1 MTKRRGLGRGLD
13 ALLAGS
19 SQPVPTDPATADSA
33 APATAPTTTS
43 PFATNSSSAPDA
55 GSENPT
61 AGVGQT
67 DSQNTVSA
75 PGDGELATIAV
86 EQIFRSSY
94 QPRRHF
100 DEDALNDL
108 AQSIRS
114 QGLMQPLVLR
124 RRAAGG
130 YEIVAGERRWR
141 AAQLAQLQKVP
152 ALIRE
157 VDDEQAMAMAL
168 IENIRR
174 EDLNP
179 LEEAQALHRLKEDY
193 ELTQQQLAD
202 TVGKSRVAVANSLRL
217 LKLAPAART
226 LLENG
231 DIEMGHARALLG
243 LEAADQDTLAREVA
257 DRGLSVRQ
265 TELRVRQ
272 LQGRR
277 DKPVK
282 QTPIKDAD
290 TRILEQQLSEKIG
303 APVSIDADSKGRGR
317 LTISYSSLAE
327 LDGVLA
333 HLK

>member
-1 MTKRRGLGRGLD
+1 
-13 ALLAGS
+13 
-19 SQPVPTDPATADSA
+19 
-33 APATAPTTTS
+33 
-43 PFATNSSSAPDA
+43 
-55 GSENPT
+55 
-61 AGVGQT
+61 
-67 DSQNTVSA
+67 
-75 PGDGELATIAV
+75 
-86 EQIFRSSY
+86 
-94 QPRRHF
+94 
-100 DEDALNDL
+100 
-108 AQSIRS
+108 
-114 QGLMQPLVLR
+114 
-124 RRAAGG
+124 
-130 YEIVAGERRWR
+130 
-141 AAQLAQLQKVP
+141 
-152 ALIRE
+152 
-157 VDDEQAMAMAL
+157 MAL
-168 IENIRR
+168 IENIQR

>member
-19 SQPVPTDPATADSA
+19 NQPVPTAPADPATEQPDPQNTRQDSA
-33 APATAPTTTS
+33 GGGPRAFQARTPV
-43 PFATNSSSAPDA
+43 D
-55 GSENPT
+55 
-61 AGVGQT
+61 
-67 DSQNTVSA
+67 
-75 PGDGELATIAV
+75 GDLATVAV
-86 EQIFRSSY
+86 EQIYRSSY

-100 DEDALNDL
+100 DEDALADL

-114 QGLMQPLVLR
+114 QGLMQPIVLR
-124 RRAAGG
+124 KRAAGG
-130 YEIVAGERRWR
+130 FEIVAGERRWR
-141 AAQLAQLQKVP
+141 AAQLAELQQVP

-168 IENIRR
+168 IENIQR

-179 LEEAQALHRLKEDY
+179 LEEAQALQRLKEDY

-202 TVGKSRVAVANSLRL
+202 TIGKSRVAVANSLRL
-217 LKLAPAART
+217 LKLAAAART

-243 LEAADQDTLAREVA
+243 LEASHQDALAREVA
-257 DRGLSVRQ
+257 ERGLSVRQ

-272 LQGRR
+272 LQGGGS
-277 DKPVK
+277 KSAKSAQVK
-282 QTPIKDAD
+282 GAD
-290 TRILEQQLSEKIG
+290 TRLLEQQLSEKIG
-303 APVSIDADSKGRGR
+303 APVSIDADAKGRGK
-317 LTISYSSLAE
+317 LTISYSNLAE